1 MTPLKLAQGLTDEL
15 LEVIHRY
22 DDSMPLVSVL
32 GVLDVIKMQLLWGH
46 FEDYDYD
53 DD

>member
-1 MTPLKLAQGLTDEL
+1 MTPLKLAEGLTEEL

-22 DDSMPLVSVL
+22 DDSMPVATVL
-32 GVLDVIKMQLLWGH
+32 GVLEIIKVGLIISH
-46 FEDYDYD
+46 TED

>member
-32 GVLDVIKMQLLWGH
+32 GVLDVIKMQLVWHH
-46 FEDYDYD
+46 FEDED